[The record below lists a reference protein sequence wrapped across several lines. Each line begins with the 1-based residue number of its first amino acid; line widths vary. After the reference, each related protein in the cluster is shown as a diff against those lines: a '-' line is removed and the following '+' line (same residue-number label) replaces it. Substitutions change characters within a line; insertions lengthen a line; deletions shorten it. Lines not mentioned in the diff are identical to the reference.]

1 MGMKRGAILY
11 LAAACSALAT
21 GCHHCAKCD
30 RVSTGWRFEVLRPP
44 VVEQSAPML
53 IQQSP
58 GYLSMQSMGAVAGPI
73 AGGQFYSAPG
83 LQLAPQ
89 AVSCTP
95 PPQMPYAAP
104 PPPQAPAAAPSCM
117 SGAAAPAQAPAAA
130 PARMT
135 CEEWCELMRET
146 ARQRR
151 LPMPFKQKQEQQEE

>member
-1 MGMKRGAILY
+1 
-11 LAAACSALAT
+11 
-21 GCHHCAKCD
+21 
-30 RVSTGWRFEVLRPP
+30 
-44 VVEQSAPML
+44 ML

-58 GYLSMQSMGAVAGPI
+58 GYVSMQSMGAVAGPI

-83 LQLAPQ
+83 VQLAPQ

-104 PPPQAPAAAPSCM
+104 PAQAPTLAAPSCM
-117 SGAAAPAQAPAAA
+117 SGAAAPAQAPTAA
-130 PARMT
+130 PQRMT

-151 LPMPFKQKQEQQEE
+151 LPMPFSKKPAEQQEE